1 MAKSLS
7 KTVFATK
14 DGLMVQQDIIDVN
27 GKEATVKIIADRNTE
42 TNNEVKFAGLCI
54 YSKIRKKF
62 D

>member
-14 DGLMVQQDIIDVN
+14 DGLMVQQDIIDIDD
-27 GKEATVKIIADRNTE
+27 KEATIKIIADRNTV
-42 TNNEVKFAGLCI
+42 TDNEIKFAGRCI